1 MATSNTTTWTA
12 GFSENPA
19 GEPLSAKSIIEMLD
33 RIGDELVRP
42 PGVPADPSAAAPLIT
57 RRELLARV
65 LWTRAILDA
74 DGAAT
79 KLIIEYLD
87 GKPGDAEAAP
97 GEAPALNADDMA
109 LAETLLREGLD
120 GTRMNADE
128 RGQG

>member
-1 MATSNTTTWTA
+1 MATSSTTVWAA
-12 GFSENPA
+12 GFSGNPA
-19 GEPLSAKSIIEMLD
+19 GEPLNAKSIIEMLD
-33 RIGDELVRP
+33 RIGDELVAP
-42 PGVPADPSAAAPLIT
+42 PGGQAGDPAAPLIT

-97 GEAPALNADDMA
+97 GDAPALNADDMA